1 MRSGPLP
8 FFQADQIVTS
18 KLVSSKEKLVYNSFL
33 NHKMFLKTEKQNLY
47 EDYFVLF
54 LYNRFRSCNFV
65 CVALEYCTQ
74 LLKWATL
81 RYNYVAIRN
90 SCAYLF
96 LLLYK
101 QVVKMGKLMVLTQ
114 TNMIY
119 SMQGFFYCG
128 FLFVCKTIQNLKAA
142 WTINCIYFDFNVRL

>member
-65 CVALEYCTQ
+65 CVALEYCTSAF
-74 LLKWATL
+74 K
-81 RYNYVAIRN
+81 VRN
-90 SCAYLF
+90 F
-96 LLLYK
+96 E
-101 QVVKMGKLMVLTQ
+101 
-114 TNMIY
+114 I
-119 SMQGFFYCG
+119 
-128 FLFVCKTIQNLKAA
+128 
-142 WTINCIYFDFNVRL
+142 